1 MPWSYPD
8 NIPQVAQNW
17 TEAQQRRCIE
27 AANAVLEETGD
38 EEQAIFACIAA
49 AGKEQR
55 SMEKKTF
62 RGPLE
67 IKADSEQG
75 EFKATFSKLNVKDHD
90 GDVTVPGAFTEGQEV
105 IVEGWNHDYRLPVGK
120 GAIHSDKEKA
130 WIDGQFL
137 LDTQVG
143 REHYLTVKALGGIV
157 EWSYTFNV
165 QESSADT
172 RDGERVRVLKKLD
185 VWGVAPVTRGAGIG
199 TQTTAI
205 KSSKSDG
212 DGDNSAEDEAGNG
225 KSSGEVSI
233 AATRIALD
241 IIEYSE

>member
-8 NIPQVAQNW
+8 NVPAVAQNW

-27 AANAVLEETGD
+27 AANAVLAENGD
-38 EEQAIFACIAA
+38 DEQAIFACIAA
-49 AGKEQR
+49 AGKGR
-55 SMEKKTF
+55 TMEKKIF
-62 RGPLE
+62 RAPIE
-67 IKADSEQG
+67 IKADSEHG
-75 EFKATFSKLNVKDHD
+75 EFKAIFATFGVKDHD
-90 GDVTVPGAFTEGQEV
+90 GDITEPGAFKEGAPVV
-105 IVEGWNHDYRLPVGK
+105 IEGWNHAWDLPIGK
-120 GAIHSDKEKA
+120 GAIHADKEKA
-130 WIDGQFL
+130 WVDGKFL
-137 LDTQVG
+137 LDTQSG
-143 REHYLTVKALGGIV
+143 REHYLAVKDLGEIV
-157 EWSYTFNV
+157 EWSYTFTI

-205 KSSKSDG
+205 KGSKGDG
-212 DGDNSAEDEAGNG
+212 DGDNSDEGEAHEG
-225 KSSGEVSI
+225 KPSGEVSI